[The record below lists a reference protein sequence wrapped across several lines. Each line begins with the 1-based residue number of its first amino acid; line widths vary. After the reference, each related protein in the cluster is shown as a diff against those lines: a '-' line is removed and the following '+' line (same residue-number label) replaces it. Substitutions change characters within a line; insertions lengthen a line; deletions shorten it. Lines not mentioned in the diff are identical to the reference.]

1 MEKYQ
6 VSFGKYFQILQK
18 HKLESSESIVCR
30 VDRNWKSLKI
40 TIVIFY
46 ILGYLRKVL
55 HQCGVMSR
63 ITIEVTDE
71 QHQQIKAM
79 AAVLG
84 KSIKEFVLERLFP
97 SDDREEEQAWQEL
110 KELLRERIAEAERG
124 EVSAKTFSQVLEEKL
139 AAMGKV

>member
-1 MEKYQ
+1 
-6 VSFGKYFQILQK
+6 
-18 HKLESSESIVCR
+18 
-30 VDRNWKSLKI
+30 
-40 TIVIFY
+40 
-46 ILGYLRKVL
+46 
-55 HQCGVMSR
+55 MSR

-84 KSIKEFVLERLFP
+84 KSIKEFVLERVFP
-97 SDDREEEQAWQEL
+97 SSDREEEQAWQEL
-110 KELLRERIAEAERG
+110 KELLRERIVAAERG

>member
-1 MEKYQ
+1 
-6 VSFGKYFQILQK
+6 
-18 HKLESSESIVCR
+18 
-30 VDRNWKSLKI
+30 
-40 TIVIFY
+40 
-46 ILGYLRKVL
+46 
-55 HQCGVMSR
+55 MSR

-97 SDDREEEQAWQEL
+97 SNDQEEEQAWQEL
-110 KELLRERIAEAERG
+110 NELLRERIAEAERG